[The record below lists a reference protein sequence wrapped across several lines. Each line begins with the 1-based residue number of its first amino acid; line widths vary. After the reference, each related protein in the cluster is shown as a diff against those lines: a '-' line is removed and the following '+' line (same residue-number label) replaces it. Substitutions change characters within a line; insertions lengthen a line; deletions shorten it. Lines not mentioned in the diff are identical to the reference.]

1 MWFPAF
7 IAFFF
12 VSCSSLF
19 FPVQKKP
26 AAPQNVSL
34 VKRTT
39 TTLTYVWPISANA
52 NRSKV
57 EVRDLN
63 ESAVKQDSPKV
74 DCESDNEKQHI
85 CNITSLTPGCHYEVS
100 LQNCAEYCGVK
111 RVLHDHTQ
119 VSAPSAVRNF
129 KPSIA
134 NFVNATFYWAK
145 PEFPNGPIDGYLI
158 EIYNKD
164 TKRTQSCLAG
174 GPAVSHTVDLKE
186 EFTYFSGK
194 IRAYN
199 LNLVEHRTLL
209 GPETTIN
216 FESLGEARD
225 LAPRNVFVLT
235 KTDICLHSLGI
246 DPANV
251 KANVFW
257 KAPRIVESPIVAYAI
272 HVITETGYDITIR
285 VDSTITEYPVDI
297 FQCWEVYMVRVE
309 AVFESGE
316 SAVSAAT
323 VVHVTDEI
331 TVSTTLGKR
340 EFYSLAPA
348 DTTFLYDNLSSNA
361 TTSFGVSA
369 RTILDVGPTAHS
381 HVNFTFPPAYV
392 TWSRENKGESSVYEE
407 SHCQNL
413 HS

>member
-1 MWFPAF
+1 MHGKVVLTCCLVGLIVHA
-7 IAFFF
+7 
-12 VSCSSLF
+12 SS
-19 FPVQKKP
+19 Q
-26 AAPQNVSL
+26 
-34 VKRTT
+34 TT
-39 TTLTYVWPISANA
+39 
-52 NRSKV
+52 
-57 EVRDLN
+57 
-63 ESAVKQDSPKV
+63 PKFGTH
-74 DCESDNEKQHI
+74 Q
-85 CNITSLTPGCHYEVS
+85 
-100 LQNCAEYCGVK
+100 
-111 RVLHDHTQ
+111 
-119 VSAPSAVRNF
+119 
-129 KPSIA
+129 
-134 NFVNATFYWAK
+134 
-145 PEFPNGPIDGYLI
+145 
-158 EIYNKD
+158 
-164 TKRTQSCLAG
+164 AG
-174 GPAVSHTVDLKE
+174 T
-186 EFTYFSGK
+186 
-194 IRAYN
+194 
-199 LNLVEHRTLL
+199 
-209 GPETTIN
+209 
-216 FESLGEARD
+216 EARD
-225 LAPRNVFVLT
+225 LAPQNVFVLT

-323 VVHVTDEI
+323 VVHVTDESAPFLPQGLSYI
-331 TVSTTLGKR
+331 ESRRLCKLSTCGSDSIQLSWRRPQVGRYNVTGYAVTVSTTLGKR

-392 TWSRENKGESSVYEE
+392 TWSRENKAYIIPAPKTTTHLSEKTHASPEYHFTTTKISSKATKSYTTASEAYRSTTPPTIDVSTHGIDATTSFDNVQPVASGVSTTTILCSVLIPLALIVLAILAFFGYKKYKQAG
-407 SHCQNL
+407 SQGLLSN
-413 HS
+413 SDDP